1 MLEGSLAIWI
11 GSGRFIS
18 SGCWEWPHTAPSTV
32 YSYDGSMMGQ
42 EGCFWWCYLN
52 DSTFKKKY
60 GNEFIGLCHDFF
72 HRCCKVHDSHD
83 RPMQISD
90 PGCSDAHGPALSRA
104 AQGSCRAKMMSN
116 PSRVVR
122 FAANSQSPLTT
133 FLVRS
138 LWFIFTGKPWW
149 RACQSCWRFAVWLIR
164 AHVFNWHLCCCHRW

>member
-1 MLEGSLAIWI
+1 
-11 GSGRFIS
+11 
-18 SGCWEWPHTAPSTV
+18 
-32 YSYDGSMMGQ
+32 MMGQ
-42 EGCFWWCYLN
+42 WWDRKVVSDGATWMIAHL
-52 DSTFKKKY
+52 KKKY